1 MVCEQLPMLKL
12 LQEDIIKAISEGQK
26 SFGFLQGAG
35 VKILYLFFLQK
46 LPPLCSPSPLGE
58 AEGGRSGGQK
68 LLSPFGPTND
78 FILWKWQLFQICLQ
92 RDFSIYQHHLLEK
105 LSSSDSSKIKDRC
118 NCYTRANIVSYDI
131 QMSNHVM
138 IPLTPRLTP

>member
-1 MVCEQLPMLKL
+1 MLKL

-92 RDFSIYQHHLLEK
+92 RDFSIYQHH
-105 LSSSDSSKIKDRC
+105 
-118 NCYTRANIVSYDI
+118 
-131 QMSNHVM
+131 
-138 IPLTPRLTP
+138 